1 MNLFIRINSITHIL
15 KKIEIDRGGE
25 YLWQSIRQKSLLVQI
40 ERSDMKKVIKS
51 NGCYCLIESQVAAN
65 GIDRHCGISR

>member
-15 KKIEIDRGGE
+15 KKFKINRGGE
-25 YLWQSIRQKSLLVQI
+25 YLWRNVRQTSLLVQI
-40 ERSDMKKVIKS
+40 ERSNMKKVIKS
-51 NGCYCLIESQVAAN
+51 NGCYCLIENQVAAN